1 MRLLFVL
8 GSRGEWGYI
17 RPIIE
22 LAQKRGHI
30 AEIWACNMSVLDRY
44 GNLVNEISGEDYPVV
59 GRALT
64 AVDGDSNTALAK
76 SFGLTSLSATDWLFN
91 NKYDWVV
98 IAGDRVEQVAFVV
111 TAYILRMPICH
122 IQAGERSGNID
133 GMSRHAIARYAHI
146 HFAANED
153 AATRLIKSGED
164 QGRVFLTGA
173 PQLDDLEIQRIPEL
187 GELRE
192 RKVVSSNKYIL
203 AVLHGVTEEE
213 EDNESH
219 IQLLADYLSSQ
230 PVPVVWIGSNNDT
243 GAIVIKRVITNS
255 LRAEDKFYT
264 NINRLDYL
272 ALLKHSIFLIGN
284 SSSGILEAPSFGKP
298 VINLGN
304 RQKDRLRGVN
314 VIDAEF
320 KRSSISDA
328 VLVAQSREFV
338 ELAKNSPNPY
348 GDGQSSERILKILEE
363 TEITPALLNKQ
374 ISY

>member
-1 MRLLFVL
+1 VRLLFVL

-111 TAYILRMPICH
+111 TAAILRMPICH

-153 AATRLIKSGED
+153 AVTRLIKSGED

-192 RKVVSSNKYIL
+192 RKVVSSDKYIL

-243 GAIVIKRVITNS
+243 GATVIKRVITNS

-320 KRSSISDA
+320 ERSSIFDA
-328 VLVAQSREFV
+328 VVVAQSREFV

>member
-1 MRLLFVL
+1 VRLLFVL

>member
-111 TAYILRMPICH
+111 TAAILRMPICH

-153 AATRLIKSGED
+153 AVTRLIKSGED

-243 GAIVIKRVITNS
+243 GATVIKRVITNS

>member
-1 MRLLFVL
+1 VRLLFVL

-111 TAYILRMPICH
+111 TAAILRMPICH

-153 AATRLIKSGED
+153 AVTRLIKSGED

-243 GAIVIKRVITNS
+243 GATVIKRVITNS

>member
-1 MRLLFVL
+1 VRLLFVL

-22 LAQKRGHI
+22 LAQARGHV
-30 AEIWACNMSVLDRY
+30 AEIWACNMSVLDRF
-44 GNLVNEISGEDYPVV
+44 GNLVNEISDEDYPVV

-64 AVDGDSNTALAK
+64 AVDGDSNAALAK

-91 NKYDWVV
+91 NRYDWVV

-111 TAYILRMPICH
+111 TAAILRMPICH

-153 AATRLIKSGED
+153 SVNRLIKSGED
-164 QGRVFLTGA
+164 QDRVFLTGA
-173 PQLDDLEIQRIPEL
+173 PQLDDLDIHRIPDL
-187 GELRE
+187 SELRE
-192 RKVVSSNKYIL
+192 RKVVSGSEYIL
-203 AVLHGVTEEE
+203 AVMHGVTEEE
-213 EDNESH
+213 DDNEEH
-219 IQLLADYLSSQ
+219 IQLLVDYLASQ
-230 PVPVVWIGSNNDT
+230 PIPVVWIGSNNDT
-243 GAIVIKRVITNS
+243 GATVIKRVITNS
-255 LRAEDKFYT
+255 LRAGDKFYT
-264 NINRLDYL
+264 NINRIDYL

-304 RQKDRLRGVN
+304 RQKDRLRGKN

-320 KRSSISDA
+320 ECNSISNA
-328 VLVAQSREFV
+328 VIMAQSKEFIDR
-338 ELAKNSPNPY
+338 AKNSPNPY
-348 GDGQSSERILKILEE
+348 GDGQSSERIIKILEQ
-363 TEITPALLNKQ
+363 TEITPSLLNKQ

>member
-1 MRLLFVL
+1 VKLLFVL

-111 TAYILRMPICH
+111 TAAILRMPICH

-153 AATRLIKSGED
+153 AVTRLIKSGED

-187 GELRE
+187 EELRE

-243 GAIVIKRVITNS
+243 GATVIKRVITNS
-255 LRAEDKFYT
+255 LRSEDKFYT

-320 KRSSISDA
+320 ERSSISDA
-328 VLVAQSREFV
+328 VVAAQSREFV
-338 ELAKNSPNPY
+338 DLAKNSPNPY